1 MSMIITTV
9 GCCELGCS
17 GTMEGRKGEYK
28 YIESGLDTVVLKD
41 ILVFHCT
48 TCNAIVPEIP
58 EVGILHRF
66 IAQKLLLKG
75 TLLTGDEMRFLR
87 KFCGYSVADFAEIMG
102 SSKTVI
108 YRWETSKHGASTDRT
123 VRLLVMFKLM
133 REMIGQPEP
142 TLKNV
147 TFEELNSK
155 VEAAFKTMEDRDD
168 VEEHYE
174 ISPEDIAQFGGGQSV
189 IEREVSPVN

>member
-1 MSMIITTV
+1 MNMIIATT
-9 GCCELGCS
+9 GCCELGCG

-28 YIESGLDTVVLKD
+28 YVESGLDTVVLKD

-58 EVGILHRF
+58 AAGFLNRV

-75 TLLTGDEMRFLR
+75 TLLTGDELRFLR
-87 KFCGYSVADFAEIMG
+87 KFCGYSVTEFAEIMG
-102 SSKTVI
+102 SSKSVI
-108 YRWETSKHGASTDRT
+108 CRWETKNHGASTDRT
-123 VRLLVMFKLM
+123 IRLLVLFKLM
-133 REMIGQPEP
+133 REMVGQPEP

-155 VEAAFKTMEDRDD
+155 VEAAFKSIEDRDVD
-168 VEEHYE
+168 EHYE
-174 ISPEDIAQFGGGQSV
+174 ISPEDIAQFGGGQSI
-189 IEREVSPVN
+189 IEQEVSPVN